1 MHKLAEAHQGEVEKV
16 GFVIVKRKSLA
27 LFHDE
32 SVWKVTLLVND
43 LLMWYILWWETDFK
57 FKC

>member
-43 LLMWYILWWETDFK
+43 LLMW
-57 FKC
+57 